1 MTLQMTMVFG
11 ALLAQMAVI
20 SFLLVPLPF
29 MIRSKIV
36 NGWAALRQNANY
48 KVGLIFV
55 SGIMVL
61 QFIDCVQKLQRFHRS
76 QNLEFAPGPHM
87 GVGLLSD
94 QLASKFYAQR
104 NLYLSGAVIYLGLSI
119 HTVLAIM
126 GKLVAKE
133 ALYRDSQSEGETST
147 EEIAKLKE
155 TIRKREVEITAMKKQ
170 IEGVQKAYDALTDS
184 AERSKD
190 D

>member
-61 QFIDCVQKLQRFHRS
+61 QFVDYSTGARILS
-76 QNLEFAPGPHM
+76 
-87 GVGLLSD
+87 LLLGHTWALDFCQISWRR
-94 QLASKFYAQR
+94 KFYAQR

-133 ALYRDSQSEGETST
+133 ALYRDSQNEGETNT

-155 TIRKREVEITAMKKQ
+155 AIRKREVEITAMRKQ

>member
-1 MTLQMTMVFG
+1 
-11 ALLAQMAVI
+11 
-20 SFLLVPLPF
+20 
-29 MIRSKIV
+29 
-36 NGWAALRQNANY
+36 
-48 KVGLIFV
+48 
-55 SGIMVL
+55 
-61 QFIDCVQKLQRFHRS
+61 
-76 QNLEFAPGPHM
+76 M
-87 GVGLLSD
+87 GVGLSSD

-133 ALYRDSQSEGETST
+133 ASYRDSQNEGETNT

-155 TIRKREVEITAMKKQ
+155 TSRKREVEITAMKKQ